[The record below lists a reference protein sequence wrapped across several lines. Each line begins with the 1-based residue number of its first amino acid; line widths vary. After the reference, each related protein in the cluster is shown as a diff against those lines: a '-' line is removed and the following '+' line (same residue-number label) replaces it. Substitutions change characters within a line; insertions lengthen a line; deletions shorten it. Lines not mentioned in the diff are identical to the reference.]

1 MSTQNKVPYPVVTIA
16 IFFVAISEFFQLA
29 PLEAAHLSRRVVQ
42 TAGLELAWS
51 THVAV
56 DFSTS
61 RLRHLTQHVSSRV
74 HFHVHEI
81 NVGKHKVLISER
93 DVDPN
98 GIPLGLEGAA
108 KAARRKVIA
117 FQEAGWQPEHL
128 EHNIPEI
135 TLYATTTQGVIHAI
149 DAETGRTLW
158 SKTVGNPN
166 YPTQKTAA
174 NDKFL
179 AVINGSTLYLLE
191 RDTGYTV
198 WNHRL
203 KSAPAAGAGLSNHMV
218 SAIMKSGLV
227 ETYLLEDLE
236 KHPWTFVSTGRGTSS
251 PFATP
256 RTFSWTTDRGHLY
269 VGSAHESEVYYRLE
283 ANTAFRSSPAAL
295 GNNRLFAASQNGFVY
310 ALDEMNGD
318 LVWRHFAGQ
327 GIFQPP
333 VAVHQ
338 GIYVV
343 AEGDLIRLDAK
354 SGDEQWKAPSIQQ
367 VVSISHQRVYAIDD
381 QSRLVV
387 FDATHGHQL
396 AAASFPPLDVKFS
409 NWQTD
414 RLFVGTGTGTLY
426 CLREPQLFLPQ
437 IHIELENQAEL
448 SSVGGKSKGGSPSTD
463 SKRTEDKRESSSAT
477 GVLEQPEPFGG
488 SDSPE
493 PFGDEDVGPEDP
505 FGGNDEED
513 PFGFDNDDD
522 PFG

>member
-1 MSTQNKVPYPVVTIA
+1 LSTQNKVSYPVVTIA

-98 GIPLGLEGAA
+98 GIPLGLEDAA

-128 EHNIPEI
+128 EHDVPEI

-191 RDTGYTV
+191 RDTGYIV

-203 KSAPAAGAGLSNHMV
+203 KSAPAAGAGLSDHMV
-218 SAIMKSGLV
+218 STIMKSGLV

-283 ANTAFRSSPAAL
+283 ADTAFRSSPAAL
-295 GNNRLFAASQNGFVY
+295 GNNRLFAAAQNGFVY

-333 VAVHQ
+333 VAVRQ

-343 AEGDLIRLDAK
+343 AEGDLICLDAK

-367 VVSISHQRVYAIDD
+367 VVSISQKRVYAIDD
-381 QSRLVV
+381 QARLVV
-387 FDATHGHQL
+387 LDATHGHQL

-437 IHIELENQAEL
+437 IHVGLENQGEL
-448 SSVGGKSKGGSPSTD
+448 SAAGEKSKEGSPSTD
-463 SKRTEDKRESSSAT
+463 SKRTEDERESSSGT
-477 GVLEQPEPFGG
+477 EVLEQPEPFGG
-488 SDSPE
+488 SDSPD
-493 PFGDEDVGPEDP
+493 PFGDEDDGDENP